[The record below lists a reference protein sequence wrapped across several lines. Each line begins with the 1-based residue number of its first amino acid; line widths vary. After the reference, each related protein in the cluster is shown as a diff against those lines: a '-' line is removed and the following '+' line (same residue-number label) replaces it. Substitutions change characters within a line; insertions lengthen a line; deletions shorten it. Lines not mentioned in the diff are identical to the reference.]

1 MSRLLTLLGVTF
13 LVFSLT
19 HVVPGDPARTVAG
32 PKADRTTIESIRRE
46 MGLDAPLLVQ
56 YGRYLGRVM
65 RGDLGRSH
73 LTRQSVAEAIAE
85 RVPATAFLAVSALGM
100 AIVLSLSAA
109 LWAASRSGRA
119 AETVILSIST
129 LFLSVP
135 VFWLGLVLL
144 YLLGFRLRLL
154 PLGGFSSPA
163 DVVLPALALGLVT
176 GASYVRLVHA
186 NLLAAL
192 TSDYIRTA
200 RAKGLPPLRVYG
212 KHALRNA
219 LLPFLSLVAVD
230 LAGLLGGVALTE
242 TVFNWP
248 GLGRLAVEA
257 VFNQD
262 VPMIMGVVLFTA
274 TGVLAANALVDIV
287 YRIVDPRLRS

>member
-1 MSRLLTLLGVTF
+1 MSRLLTLFGITF

-19 HVVPGDPARTVAG
+19 HLVPADPARTVAG
-32 PKADRTTIESIRRE
+32 PKADRATVESIRRE
-46 MGLDAPLLVQ
+46 MGLDAPILAQ
-56 YGRYLGRVM
+56 YGRYLGRVL

-73 LTRQSVAEAIAE
+73 LTRQSVAAAIAE
-85 RVPATAFLAVSALGM
+85 RVPATAFLALTALGV
-100 AIVLSLSAA
+100 AIGLSLAA
-109 LWAASRSGRA
+109 GLWAAGRSGRA
-119 AETVILSIST
+119 METAILTAST
-129 LFLSVP
+129 FFLSVP

-154 PLGGFSSPA
+154 PLGGFASA
-163 DVVLPALALGLVT
+163 GDVVLPALALGLVT

-186 NLLAAL
+186 NLLTAL
-192 TSDYIRTA
+192 DSDYVRTA
-200 RAKGLPPLRVYG
+200 RAKGLAPLGVYG

-230 LAGLLGGVALTE
+230 LAALLGGVALTE

-274 TGVLAANALVDIV
+274 IAVLVANTAVDV
-287 YRIVDPRLRS
+287 LYRVVDPRLRS